1 MKPDMVFFGERI
13 SGDVVGKMTKESDK
27 VDLVL
32 VMGTSLAVAPI
43 SKVRLHHL
51 CTLDLRGTGA
61 HAARRQV
68 LDLLPPSVPRL
79 LLNRDLIKNRCTTP
93 LTAALLGDADATV
106 HHLVSVVRCYDPF
119 CFSLLC
125 RIARPGI
132 AQYVASVHIVRAG
145 TQLAGATVVG
155 AGCPHCRMQPPTTA
169 VVWRVRLACG
179 QWPLSP
185 LGTEA
190 TGPRLRSR
198 AESLCREY
206 RTTLRIF
213 STFPFRRGCNAEC
226 ATPAKSAP
234 PRGHLLQMVDLG
246 WGEEPATS
254 EFAEPPPIP
263 KLVQLG
269 VGSTDADDV
278 AP

>member
-119 CFSLLC
+119 AFLYCVALPALALRNMLLLSTLFGLEPSSLAPLWLVRAA
-125 RIARPGI
+125 RIVGCSPQPRRWFGELGWP
-132 AQYVASVHIVRAG
+132 VASG
-145 TQLAGATVVG
+145 
-155 AGCPHCRMQPPTTA
+155 
-169 VVWRVRLACG
+169 
-179 QWPLSP
+179 LSHHW
-185 LGTEA
+185 A
-190 TGPRLRSR
+190 QKR
-198 AESLCREY
+198 
-206 RTTLRIF
+206 
-213 STFPFRRGCNAEC
+213 
-226 ATPAKSAP
+226 PA
-234 PRGHLLQMVDLG
+234 LD
-246 WGEEPATS
+246 
-254 EFAEPPPIP
+254 
-263 KLVQLG
+263 
-269 VGSTDADDV
+269 
-278 AP
+278 